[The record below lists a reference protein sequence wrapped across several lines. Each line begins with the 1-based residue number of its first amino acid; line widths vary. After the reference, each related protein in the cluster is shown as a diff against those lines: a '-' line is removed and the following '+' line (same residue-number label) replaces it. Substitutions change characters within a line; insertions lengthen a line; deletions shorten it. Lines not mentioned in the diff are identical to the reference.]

1 MAFDVQF
8 NQSQPCESIDGHEE
22 VGGKQG
28 DHEGHG
34 DLAKDRLVQFRQ
46 SNVGDQSQ
54 DQEYVGN
61 CAADRIGNA
70 SNASLKTKTFLK
82 CV

>member
-34 DLAKDRLVQFRQ
+34 DLAEDRLVQFWQ

-54 DQEYVGN
+54 DQEDIGN
-61 CAADRIGNA
+61 GAADRIGNA
-70 SNASLKTKTFLK
+70 CNASLKTKIFLK

>member
-1 MAFDVQF
+1 
-8 NQSQPCESIDGHEE
+8 
-22 VGGKQG
+22 
-28 DHEGHG
+28 
-34 DLAKDRLVQFRQ
+34 VQFRQ